1 MTKQKFCG
9 NCDQYVTPTKGASL
23 IITFILLCFAILP
36 GVAYWMLAH
45 RGSGRC
51 PLCGSKNWVKR

>member
-23 IITFILLCFAILP
+23 LVTFVLLWFGILP
-36 GVAYWMLAH
+36 GVVYYLIAH
-45 RGSGRC
+45 RGGGVC
-51 PLCGSKNWVKR
+51 PICHGKNWVKQ